1 MKIVNTI
8 KTILLLSVVVIL
20 PSCLDLDPQDQMSD
34 ANLWQTPND
43 YKLYANQFYEWTRDF
58 SSAVYDGPH
67 SDTRSDLMTSSSYNE
82 YSKGINNIPV
92 SDGNYTGA
100 YTKIRY
106 ANILLQKAESY
117 PNPTDIA
124 RYVAE
129 AKFFRAYE
137 YFDLLQLFGDVIV
150 VTEPIDITDPKM
162 NAPRDDRS
170 KVVDLIIEDLKQA
183 IPDLP
188 KENAIATAD
197 KGRVSQGAAQAFLS
211 RVALYEGTWQKFRTG
226 DVTRIN
232 DLLDIAAESAWEVID
247 SKQYEIFKPAELG
260 TDAYKYLF
268 ILEDVQ
274 SNPANIK
281 KDKNKEYIFSRR
293 HDEVIAPI
301 GKNITKNCFAN
312 VQWVTRKLAEM
323 YLGADGLPID
333 NAQSTAGVDYSTPDN
348 EYAKRDNRMTNTLMA
363 PGRKYW
369 NNNASHTTWTDADKA
384 AFDNKDFYPT
394 SGSGYNN
401 QKWAAER
408 NVKDEYEGYD
418 FPIIRYAEVLLNYAE
433 AVFERNAD
441 AEGNIMDASKVDA
454 ALVYLNEV
462 RQRVNPNMP
471 GLTTSFATTHNLKMR
486 EEIRRERTVELF
498 NEGFRIDDL
507 KRWKTAETEMPE
519 NMLGVKWNTSG
530 DWATWAGKWSPSY
543 SLEDGC
549 LLIETNR
556 VWSNKNYLY
565 PLPSDQR
572 QLNPNIGQNPGW

>member
-67 SDTRSDLMTSSSYNE
+67 SDTSSDLMNSSSYNE

-92 SDGNYTGA
+92 SDGNYTGS
-100 YTKIRY
+100 YSKIRY

-401 QKWAAER
+401 QKWATER

-418 FPIIRYAEVLLNYAE
+418 FPIIRYAEVLLNYDE